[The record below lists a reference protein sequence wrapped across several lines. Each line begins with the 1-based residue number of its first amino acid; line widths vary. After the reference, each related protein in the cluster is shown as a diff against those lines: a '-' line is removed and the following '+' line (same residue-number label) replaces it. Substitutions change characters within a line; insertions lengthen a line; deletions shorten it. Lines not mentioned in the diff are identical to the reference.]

1 MKNET
6 KILGVPPTW
15 VPIHPIIDALP
26 AYGLRKIFEVYFFL
40 QILLGQGLTAG
51 AVKE

>member
-1 MKNET
+1 MRQKSWGFLPSGFRFIQSST
-6 KILGVPPTW
+6 
-15 VPIHPIIDALP
+15 PIP

>member
-15 VPIHPIIDALP
+15 VPIHPIIDA
-26 AYGLRKIFEVYFFL
+26 YTGIWLRKIFEVSFFL